1 MSSAVPS
8 ISLEP
13 QCVSAV
19 YENGVL
25 RPLEDVALYEQQKVH
40 IYVLPPKV
48 HIPPSIAARK
58 VSRFVLDN
66 ISYLM
71 HGGDPTLV
79 VSDRAYWRVPIILTF
94 PTHGAVGDV
103 GTIDV
108 DAVTGELQ
116 TSPAL
121 IEEITR
127 HADELAAC
135 LPSETDKTR

>member
-1 MSSAVPS
+1 MSSTAPS
-8 ISLEP
+8 IGLEP

-25 RPLEDVALYEQQKVH
+25 RPLEEITLREHQQVR
-40 IYVLPPKV
+40 IYVLPSKV
-48 HIPPSIAARK
+48 RIPPSIATRK

-66 ISYLM
+66 VSYLM
-71 HGGDPTLV
+71 HGGEPTLI
-79 VSDRAYWRVPIILTF
+79 VSDRAYWRVPVILTF

-108 DAVTGELQ
+108 DAVSGELQ

-121 IEEITR
+121 IEEINR
-127 HADELAAC
+127 YADELAAR
-135 LPSETDKTR
+135 LPSEANGTR